1 MGIFDTSLSLFGRVF
16 SGLEILQFTCLL
28 ATGIVLLIALK
39 TDAQKFQ
46 IPNWVSYVIII
57 SYGLF
62 ISVSYLLGHVDIID
76 IVYHAL
82 TAIGFLI
89 IGFILFV
96 KKLFGAGDVKL
107 MSTFALWVGPN
118 LAMPYLFLITL
129 AGGIVALVLV
139 GYHFTK
145 RRFCG
150 NIKVQKDNLPMV
162 KVPYA
167 FAIVPVSL
175 FFLAR
180 IYII

>member
-1 MGIFDTSLSLFGRVF
+1 MGIFDTSLTLFANALSLSDIVQ
-16 SGLEILQFTCLL
+16 ITCLL
-28 ATGIVLLIALK
+28 TTVFALLIALK
-39 TDAQKFQ
+39 NDAQKYQ

-62 ISVSYLLGHVDIID
+62 ISISYLLGHIDIID

-82 TAIGFLI
+82 TAIGFLF

-107 MSTFALWVGPN
+107 MSAFALWVGPS
-118 LAMPYLFLITL
+118 LAIPYLFLITIV
-129 AGGIVALVLV
+129 GGIVALVLV
-139 GYHFTK
+139 GYHFAK

-150 NIKVQKDNLPMV
+150 NMNVQKDSLLMV